1 MKKKQ
6 KYNNEEYIVYGINGC
21 LNLLKTK
28 KTKIIAIDIM
38 QSSTAEKNGE
48 IKHYCVKRKHLL
60 RIIPKDQFLKKY
72 PKIRSQG
79 IVVKLLYR
87 SNNNLPNYDNRE
99 GHICLLMIDNLED
112 PQNLGQIVRTAE
124 CCGVEGIIIPKHK
137 SVGVTNTVLQVSQGA
152 FLDLPIYISN
162 NLRNDIKILKKQG
175 FWSVALENSINAEK
189 WHDIDLR
196 GKTLIVIGGEGKGV
210 RQLVMKECDFQATI
224 PMQGKINSLNV
235 SAAASAILCERLR
248 QIG

>member
-6 KYNNEEYIVYGINGC
+6 KYSNEEYIIYGINGC

-28 KTKIIAIDIM
+28 KAKILSIDIM
-38 QSSTAEKNGE
+38 QSSQAEKNNH
-48 IKHYCVKRKHLL
+48 IKHFSIYRKHLK
-60 RIIPKDQFLKKY
+60 RNFTKEQFLKKY

-79 IVVKLLYR
+79 IVIRLSYN
-87 SNNNLPNYDNRE
+87 SNISFPNYSNRK
-99 GHICLLMIDNLED
+99 GDLCLLMIDNIED

-124 CCGVEGIIIPKHK
+124 CCGVQGIIIPKHR
-137 SVGVTNTVLQVSQGA
+137 SVGVTSTVLQVSQGA
-152 FLDLPIYISN
+152 FLNLPIYIST

-189 WHDIDLR
+189 WHNIDLR
-196 GKTLIVIGGEGKGV
+196 GKILIVIGGEGKGV
-210 RQLVMKECDFQATI
+210 RKLIMKECDFQATI

-248 QIG
+248 QIN